1 MWILILRVAGLEPRE
16 FLVKPG
22 DMTIGRGMGC
32 DIVISDP
39 SASREHAMITYDE
52 KGDAATLHD
61 LESTNGTYINQS
73 KVEAPYRLLTDDRIR
88 IGSSLIIAK
97 RYESGKPIKE
107 SSGSA
112 TYTRDLLLQAVDY
125 HAVLMYEV
133 AQQLNSVV
141 EIDEALRKVSTLMKI
156 AMGADQC
163 VVVLAKQFY
172 ELKQIEIPTSI
183 ARRVINSKTAIIVP
197 DSPEKGVDTRS
208 SDSAMLLNVHS
219 ALCVPVILNNSL
231 VGIIYLDK
239 RKEKTRKFD
248 RDDLHLAIA
257 ISHQAALTIHRMN
270 LMEQL
275 REELKVRQVLQRFVS
290 PRETEYLLK
299 DVVSIGQLPG
309 LSNES
314 ASVLFTDIVNS
325 TGLAEKLGP
334 VNFGQ
339 MLDTFYLML
348 TEIVFKYQGIIRYQ
362 GDGVIATFL
371 SQGDLAKTA
380 KIAIQ
385 AGLEILKYV
394 AMSPDRFD
402 VGVTINSGEV
412 VAGYVGNAERVEFTV
427 LGDIVNVAHGMQ
439 QSARPNRL
447 VIGKGTVESL
457 QIWKSKNIRQLEPIQ
472 VKNRSGLVEIFEIVW

>member
-22 DMTIGRGMGC
+22 DTTIGRGMGC

-52 KGDAATLHD
+52 LGEIATVHD

-73 KVEAPYRLLTDDRIR
+73 KIEAPYRLLADDRIR

-97 RYESGKPIKE
+97 RFESGEPINE
-107 SSGSA
+107 PLASA

-141 EIDEALRKVSTLMKI
+141 EIDEALKKVSTLMKI

-163 VVVLAKQFY
+163 IVVLAKQFDA
-172 ELKQIEIPTSI
+172 LKQNEIPTSI
-183 ARRVINSKTAIIVP
+183 ARRVINSKTAIIIP
-197 DSPEKGVDTRS
+197 DSSEKVSDTKV
-208 SDSAMLLNVHS
+208 SDSAFLLHVHS
-219 ALCVPVILNNSL
+219 ALCVPVVLNNDL

-248 RDDLHLAIA
+248 HDDLHLAIA

-299 DVVSIGQLPG
+299 DVMSVQQLPG

-314 ASVLFTDIVNS
+314 ASVLFTDIENS

-334 VNFGQ
+334 TKFGE

-348 TEIVFKYQGIIRYQ
+348 TEIAFKYQGIIRYQ
-362 GDGVIATFL
+362 GDGALATFL
-371 SQGDLAKTA
+371 SQGNLAQTA
-380 KIAIQ
+380 KIAVQ

-402 VGVTINSGEV
+402 IGVTINSGEI

-439 QSARPNRL
+439 PYARPNRL
-447 VIGKGTVESL
+447 LIGKGTVESL
-457 QIWKSKNIRQLEPIQ
+457 QIRNSKNIRQLKPIQ
-472 VKNRSGLVEIFEIVW
+472 VKNRTGLVEIFEIVR

>member
-1 MWILILRVAGLEPRE
+1 MWILILRVAGLEPLE
-16 FLVKPG
+16 FFVKPG
-22 DMTIGRGMGC
+22 DTTIGRGTGC

-52 KGDAATLHD
+52 IGDVATLHD

-73 KVEAPYRLLTDDRIR
+73 KVEAPYRLLADDRIR
-88 IGSSLIIAK
+88 IGSSLIISK
-97 RYESGKPIKE
+97 RFDSGEPIKE
-107 SSGSA
+107 PSGSA

-163 VVVLAKQFY
+163 IVVLAKQFD
-172 ELKQIEIPTSI
+172 ELTEIEIPTSI
-183 ARRVINSKTAIIVP
+183 AKKVIYSKTAIISP
-197 DSPEKGVDTRS
+197 DSSEGGADSRS
-208 SDSAMLLNVHS
+208 SDSALLLRVHS
-219 ALCVPVILNNSL
+219 ALCVPVVLNNDL

-290 PRETEYLLK
+290 PKETEYLLK
-299 DVVSIGQLPG
+299 DVVTVGQLPG

-334 VNFGQ
+334 TKFGE

-371 SQGDLAKTA
+371 SQGDLAHTA
-380 KIAIQ
+380 KIAVQ

-394 AMSPDRFD
+394 ASSPESFD
-402 VGVTINSGEV
+402 IGVTINSGEV

-439 QSARPNRL
+439 QYARPNRL
-447 VIGKGTVESL
+447 VIGKGTVDNL
-457 QIWKSKNIRQLEPIQ
+457 NIGRSKNIRQLEPIQ
-472 VKNRSGLVEIFEIVW
+472 VKNRQEQVEIFEIVR